1 MPEQKPEQ
9 TVSRLMRQLV
19 PLAMSDVIMA
29 LGDPL
34 QISTVSRLGNPKAS
48 LAAMGVVKALANFLE
63 RPIIMILQT
72 STALSGDRRARHCLA
87 RFVCRHSRG
96 VKAASNLRAW
106 GSRGICR
113 MLYALGSL
121 SRRLPLV
128 PSPAPEVAKAI

>member
-1 MPEQKPEQ
+1 MAEEKSEQH
-9 TVSRLMRQLV
+9 TVPRLLRQLV

-63 RPIIMILQT
+63 SPIIMILQT

-87 RFVCRHSRG
+87 RFVLLLALVCSG
-96 VKAASNLRAW
+96 TFLLLNLP
-106 GSRGICR
+106 G
-113 MLYALGSL
+113 LY
-121 SRRLPLV
+121 
-128 PSPAPEVAKAI
+128 